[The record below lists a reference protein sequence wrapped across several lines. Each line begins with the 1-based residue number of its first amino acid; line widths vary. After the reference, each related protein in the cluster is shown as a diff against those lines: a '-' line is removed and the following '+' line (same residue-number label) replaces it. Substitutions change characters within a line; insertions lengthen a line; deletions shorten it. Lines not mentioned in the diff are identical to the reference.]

1 MQIIKATGQTEEFS
15 EGKLHASINRA
26 GIPEDMH
33 DAVVAHVK
41 SKLYENIPTSEIYH
55 HIKEYLGNSRLPYAR
70 AKYSLK
76 QAIMELGP
84 TGYPFEDFI
93 ARIFTAQGYNA

>member
-1 MQIIKATGQTEEFS
+1 MQIIKATGQREVFS
-15 EGKLHASINRA
+15 EKKLHASIHRA

-33 DAVVAHVK
+33 DAVVAHVE

-55 HIKEYLGNSRLPYAR
+55 HIKEFLGASKLPYAK

-93 ARIFTAQGYNA
+93 AHIFLAQGYS